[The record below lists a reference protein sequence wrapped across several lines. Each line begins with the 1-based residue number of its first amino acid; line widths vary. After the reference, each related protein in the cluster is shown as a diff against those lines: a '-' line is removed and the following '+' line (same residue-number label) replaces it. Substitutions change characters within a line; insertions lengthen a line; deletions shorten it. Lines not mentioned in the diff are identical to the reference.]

1 MENLYFATS
10 EFERT
15 LSFSAMVKDRFS
27 EQLHE
32 AIHRYAKLHHIELQS
47 VTLKEVVITALER
60 EDTIAVACTGGYG
73 SPFTNTSHFLVLA
86 GVDDEYLY
94 ILDPLRRDDYGD
106 LDRNG
111 YLEVI
116 RPGLV
121 RVKLENASHCNLRP
135 IYLMQPEAAS

>member
-60 EDTIAVACTGGYG
+60 EAVYANVMVKHIALTSG
-73 SPFTNTSHFLVLA
+73 S
-86 GVDDEYLY
+86 
-94 ILDPLRRDDYGD
+94 I
-106 LDRNG
+106 
-111 YLEVI
+111 
-116 RPGLV
+116 
-121 RVKLENASHCNLRP
+121 ASWNR
-135 IYLMQPEAAS
+135 